1 MIDDDLSLTE
11 LVKEYA
17 APDGFEVTGAASG
30 ESGLQALVEAA
41 FSLVVLDV
49 MLPGM
54 DGFEVLRRLRR
65 ISSVPVL
72 MLTSRGSIAD
82 RIHGYPTLELALKRA
97 NEAEDVPLESG
108 GADDYLPKPFEPR
121 ELVERMRSILR
132 RVQPRNHRLSH
143 LQVDDVELDE
153 KSRLVRCGGRELD
166 LTGSEFALLH
176 ILLSRAGK
184 VLPREELVGQVLERG
199 LSVNDRGIDNLASKL
214 RKKMGPSTAGKDRIR
229 SIRGIGYVYAPS
241 NDVRPE

>member
-1 MIDDDLSLTE
+1 
-11 LVKEYA
+11 
-17 APDGFEVTGAASG
+17 
-30 ESGLQALVEAA
+30 
-41 FSLVVLDV
+41 
-49 MLPGM
+49 LPGM

-82 RIHGYPTLELALKRA
+82 RIHGL
-97 NEAEDVPLESG
+97 SG

-121 ELVERMRSILR
+121 ELLERMRSILR

-153 KSRLVRCGGRELD
+153 KSRLVRCRGTELE

-176 ILLSRAGK
+176 ILLSKAGK
-184 VLPREELVGQVLERG
+184 VLAREELVDQVLERG

-214 RKKMGPSTAGKDRIR
+214 RKKMGPSTTGKDRIR
-229 SIRGIGYVYAPS
+229 SIRGIGYVYVPC

>member
-82 RIHGYPTLELALKRA
+82 RIHGL
-97 NEAEDVPLESG
+97 SG

-121 ELVERMRSILR
+121 ELLERMRSILR

-184 VLPREELVGQVLERG
+184 VLPREELVGQVLER
-199 LSVNDRGIDNLASKL
+199 
-214 RKKMGPSTAGKDRIR
+214 
-229 SIRGIGYVYAPS
+229 
-241 NDVRPE
+241 

>member
-1 MIDDDLSLTE
+1 VNILMIDDDLSLTE
-11 LVKEYA
+11 LVKEYV
-17 APDGFEVTGAASG
+17 APDGFEVTGATSG

-82 RIHGYPTLELALKRA
+82 RIHGL
-97 NEAEDVPLESG
+97 SG

-121 ELVERMRSILR
+121 ELLERMRSILR

-176 ILLSRAGK
+176 ILLSKAGK

-214 RKKMGPSTAGKDRIR
+214 RKKMGPSAAGKDRIR

>member
-1 MIDDDLSLTE
+1 VNILMIDDDFSLTE
-11 LVKEYA
+11 LVKEYV
-17 APDGFEVTGAASG
+17 APDGFEVTAATTG
-30 ESGLQALVEAA
+30 ESGLGALVGAA

-54 DGFEVLRRLRR
+54 DGFEVLSRIRR

-82 RIHGYPTLELALKRA
+82 RVHGL
-97 NEAEDVPLESG
+97 SG

-121 ELVERMRSILR
+121 ELLERMRSILR

-153 KSRLVRCGGRELD
+153 KSRLVFCGGRELE

-176 ILLSRAGK
+176 ILLSKSGK
-184 VLPREELVGQVLERG
+184 VLAREELVDQVLERG

-229 SIRGIGYVYAPS
+229 SIRGIGYVYVAS

>member
-1 MIDDDLSLTE
+1 VNVLMIDDDLSLTM

-30 ESGLQALVEAA
+30 ESGLRALVEEA

-49 MLPGM
+49 MLPGI
-54 DGFEVLRRLRR
+54 DGFEVLSRLRR

-82 RIHGYPTLELALKRA
+82 RIHGL
-97 NEAEDVPLESG
+97 SG

-121 ELVERMRSILR
+121 ELLERMRSILR

-153 KSRLVRCGGRELD
+153 KRRVVRCRGRELE

-184 VLPREELVGQVLERG
+184 VLAREELVGQVLDRG

-214 RKKMGPSTAGKDRIR
+214 RKKMGPSTTGKDRIR
-229 SIRGIGYVYAPS
+229 SIRGIGYVYVTS
-241 NDVRPE
+241 NDGRPE

>member
-1 MIDDDLSLTE
+1 VNVLMIDDDLSLTL

-17 APDGFEVTGAASG
+17 APDGFQVTGATSG
-30 ESGLQALVEAA
+30 ESGLQAFVKEA

-49 MLPGM
+49 MLPGI
-54 DGFEVLRRLRR
+54 DGFEVLSRLRR

-82 RIHGYPTLELALKRA
+82 RIHGL
-97 NEAEDVPLESG
+97 SG
-108 GADDYLPKPFEPR
+108 GADDYLPKPFEPG
-121 ELVERMRSILR
+121 ELLERMRSILR

-153 KSRLVRCGGRELD
+153 KSRLVSCGGRELD
-166 LTGSEFALLH
+166 LTGAEFALLH